1 MARLDPSQ
9 LPGTHRMRVFVGG
22 SYAPDNRKLLVG
34 ISQAVRDGGYNPIVA
49 DDFALPRPDRDIHDV
64 TLFLL
69 HACRLAVFEVS
80 SLSGALMEIERLSDY
95 GVQKA
100 LLLYQ
105 HPGGLAWPKH
115 PGAWRTSQMLQSLAM
130 EQSERLLVR
139 AYTRPADAFR
149 MTMGF
154 LAAIRRSKYGKLHGV

>member
-1 MARLDPSQ
+1 
-9 LPGTHRMRVFVGG
+9 VFVGG
-22 SYAPDNRKLLVG
+22 SYALANRKLLEG
-34 ISQAVRDGGYNPIVA
+34 IGAAVREGGYDPIVA
-49 DDFALPRPDRDIHDV
+49 DDFELPRPDRDIHDV

-105 HPGGLAWPKH
+105 HPGGLAWPKY
-115 PGAWRTSQMLQSLAM
+115 PDAWKTSQMLQSLAL
-130 EQSERLLVR
+130 EQSERLVVR
-139 AYTRPADAFR
+139 VYTRPTDAFR
-149 MTMGF
+149 MTRAF
-154 LAAIRRSKYGKLHGV
+154 LAAIRRSNYGKLHGV